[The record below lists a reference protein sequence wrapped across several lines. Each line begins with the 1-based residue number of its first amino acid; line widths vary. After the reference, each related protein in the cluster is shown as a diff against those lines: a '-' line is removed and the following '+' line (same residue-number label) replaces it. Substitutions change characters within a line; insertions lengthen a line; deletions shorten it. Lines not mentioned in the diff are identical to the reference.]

1 MMQQA
6 QQLQAQKEEEQR
18 RKAMEALQQKQN
30 LIRQM
35 ANLTVQFQEQK
46 MKLLHG
52 VTYQFLT
59 FCKCSDTSE
68 MLNRFFSESFGVP
81 NGMDDWSMG
90 VKDLGEDGAGFGAN
104 SSMGGNSSSSWSAS
118 FEISWG
124 NSSGGMGGFNGS
136 VSGGSNNSMPGG
148 PSFNGSFSGGQS
160 FNNSMMGQGGEAATT
175 ARPPA
180 DVTVT
185 SDQDLQDR
193 MERDQMEAKAKR
205 FYQMD
210 QQQRAKELFSG
221 LVATL
226 CERASE
232 YVESVKSFE
241 QYYIMYAAAMEANHQ
256 QQQQQ
261 QQQQFP

>member
-1 MMQQA
+1 M
-6 QQLQAQKEEEQR
+6 K
-18 RKAMEALQQKQN
+18 KAKQN
-30 LIRQM
+30 KRFRCAFPCISHKSLFTQHPLNTFRKNILVIDNECFILGITPNPDH
-35 ANLTVQFQEQK
+35 A
-46 MKLLHG
+46 LL
-52 VTYQFLT
+52 
-59 FCKCSDTSE
+59 
-68 MLNRFFSESFGVP
+68 RFFSESFGVP

-104 SSMGGNSSSSWSAS
+104 SSTGGNSSSSWSAS

-136 VSGGSNNSMPGG
+136 MSGGSNNSMPGG
-148 PSFNGSFSGGQS
+148 PSFNGSFSGGQI

-185 SDQDLQDR
+185 SDQDLQER

-210 QQQRAKELFSG
+210 QQQRAKVRKPWVQQLSLQWGFIPACKVFKYVSI
-221 LVATL
+221 VA
-226 CERASE
+226 
-232 YVESVKSFE
+232 
-241 QYYIMYAAAMEANHQ
+241 
-256 QQQQQ
+256 
-261 QQQQFP
+261 